1 MTTCFKQAREDAP
14 PPGRIAML
22 SLKPAHAELIL
33 DGSKRWEYRK
43 RPVPNLAEI
52 VIYASLPVGMV
63 LGSVRVEATLAGSP
77 DEIWEATGS
86 EGGIDRAAYDEYFRP
101 RMKGRAYAFRLGRA
115 TRFPRPRRLAHYGV
129 RHAPQSFM
137 YVDGLPPDAE

>member
-1 MTTCFKQAREDAP
+1 MTTDRPRPAGPGEP
-14 PPGRIAML
+14 TGRIAML
-22 SLKPAHAELIL
+22 SLKPVYAELIL

-86 EGGIDRAAYDEYFRP
+86 EGGIDRSAYDEYFRP
-101 RMKGRAYAFRLGRA
+101 QMKGRAYAFRLGRA

-137 YVDGLPPDAE
+137 YVDGLPPDSE